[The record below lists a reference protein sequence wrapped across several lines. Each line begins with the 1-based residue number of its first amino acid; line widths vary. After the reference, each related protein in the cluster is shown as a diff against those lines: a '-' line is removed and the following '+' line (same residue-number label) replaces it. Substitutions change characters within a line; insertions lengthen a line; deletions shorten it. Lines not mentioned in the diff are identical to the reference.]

1 MNEEKKLVAY
11 CGLYCGDCF
20 GYDGKIANLAKE
32 LRQELRLAK
41 FDKMAKGIPF
51 KAFENYQECYDV
63 LGALVKLKCK
73 SACKGGGGNPFCK
86 IRKCCRKKGLEGC
99 WECTE
104 IETCKKLDSLKT
116 NHGQA
121 HIMNLKR
128 IRKLGLDQFITG
140 KKDWYVKVRE

>member
-1 MNEEKKLVAY
+1 MNQEEKLVAY

-20 GYDGKIANLAKE
+20 GYKGKIANLAKE

-63 LGALVKLKCK
+63 LGAL
-73 SACKGGGGNPFCK
+73 
-86 IRKCCRKKGLEGC
+86 CCRKKNLEGC

-104 IETCKKLDSLKT
+104 IESCKKLDSLKI

-121 HIMNLKR
+121 HILNLRR

-140 KKDWYVKVRE
+140 KKDWYVKAGE